1 MLIRASE
8 AAREV
13 RPYTNWELHYMLGSD
28 VFSKLD
34 KSDRLTSK
42 FLFMKFT
49 HTYISLPLQVV
60 LAAFHALGFQLIT
73 RTRDSSQ
80 CPTE

>member
-49 HTYISLPLQVV
+49 HIFLYHSKSSLPRFTPY
-60 LAAFHALGFQLIT
+60 AT
-73 RTRDSSQ
+73 N
-80 CPTE
+80 